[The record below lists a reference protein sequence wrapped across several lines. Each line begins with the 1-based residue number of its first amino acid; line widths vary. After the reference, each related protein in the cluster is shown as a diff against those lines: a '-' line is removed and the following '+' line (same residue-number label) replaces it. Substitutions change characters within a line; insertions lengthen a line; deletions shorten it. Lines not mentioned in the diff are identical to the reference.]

1 METLNEQARRL
12 SSGTIATLTSLRSYR
27 DIDAIRAEFV
37 TFCDGMENPP
47 EKWQHAWDQ
56 FDLSYGVERALG
68 V

>member
-12 SSGTIATLTSLRSYR
+12 SSGTIATLTGLRFYR

-37 TFCDGMENPP
+37 TFCDGLNPKP
-47 EKWQHAWDQ
+47 KKWQHAWDK
-56 FDLSYGVERALG
+56 FELDMGVERALE